1 MSSVEKIL
9 PNYSYEEYSHW
20 VGRWEIIDGIPY
32 AMSPLPRLRHQ
43 EIAGNMYFEF
53 KSALKNK
60 DCNCK
65 AFLPL
70 DYKISDTTVLQP
82 DVLVV
87 CNPEMDKKVLE
98 KKPQIVVEVLSPS
111 TMLKDRN
118 SKFYIYQQEKIPYY
132 IIIDVDKN
140 EIEVYHLKEDG
151 KYQLESIAIDAP
163 YTFLLNENC
172 SVEVLLKNIWE

>member
-1 MSSVEKIL
+1 MSTAEKIL
-9 PNYSYEEYSHW
+9 PNYSYEEYCHW
-20 VGRWEIIDGIPY
+20 EGRWEIIEGIPY

-43 EIAGNMYFEF
+43 EIAGNIYFEF
-53 KSALKNK
+53 KSALKNNG
-60 DCNCK
+60 CNCK

-70 DYKISDTTVLQP
+70 DYKISENTVLQP

-98 KKPQIVVEVLSPS
+98 KTPEVVVEVLSPS

-118 SKFYIYQQEKIPYY
+118 SKFYIYQEEKIPYY

-140 EIEVYHLKEDG
+140 EIEVYHLKQDG
-151 KYQLESIAIDAP
+151 KYQLEKISTGLS
-163 YTFLLNENC
+163 YTFNLDTDGA
-172 SVEVLLKNIWE
+172 VDVVLDNIWE